1 MRLIDGEEL
10 YGIVKLHDVDVVR
23 SSRTASWLLD
33 QILFDIHESPT
44 ISTEDMPR
52 KAAHLVLDRYG
63 VIKCDACGKCVE
75 IGGKRTLHNPVRNE
89 FSRTDLNSLPGWSSY
104 FWACTLCPECSKDFR
119 NVWDAFINTN
129 PCPPSHEIGGD

>member
-44 ISTEDMPR
+44 IATEDVPR
-52 KAAHLVLDRYG
+52 KTAHLVLDRYG
-63 VIKCDACGKCVE
+63 IIKCDACGKCVA
-75 IGGKRTLHNPVRNE
+75 IGGKRTLLYPGRSE
-89 FSRTDLNSLPGWSSY
+89 FIRTEFNSLPGWSSD
-104 FWACTLCPECSKDFR
+104 FWDMDVVP
-119 NVWDAFINTN
+119 
-129 PCPPSHEIGGD
+129 